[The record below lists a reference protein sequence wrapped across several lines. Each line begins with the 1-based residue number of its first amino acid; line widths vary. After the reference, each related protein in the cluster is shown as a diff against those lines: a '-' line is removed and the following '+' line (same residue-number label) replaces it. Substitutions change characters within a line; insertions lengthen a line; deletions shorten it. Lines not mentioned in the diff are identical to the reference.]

1 MRFGDPLV
9 MDDPQRES
17 ALDTLEEIHN
27 VLVRTTRYT
36 HVSAV
41 GVILAGVTG
50 ALAAVV
56 GWALDVTPL
65 GTPGAFLLL
74 WGAAF
79 HVALGAGL
87 ATSARRARQRREP
100 LWNRKLQFVLVRIFP
115 SFVVGLVFTT
125 VLAQVGRL
133 DLAPGMWLG
142 LYGLG
147 ILSVSIVLDWEYQ
160 LTAWGFVVAGTAA
173 LFLLRSDAHLAL
185 GAGFGV
191 LHIALGSYRLAR
203 ELQWKRLPR
212 SHSFKS

>member
-50 ALAAVV
+50 A
-56 GWALDVTPL
+56 L

-203 ELQWKRLPR
+203 ELQWQRLPR